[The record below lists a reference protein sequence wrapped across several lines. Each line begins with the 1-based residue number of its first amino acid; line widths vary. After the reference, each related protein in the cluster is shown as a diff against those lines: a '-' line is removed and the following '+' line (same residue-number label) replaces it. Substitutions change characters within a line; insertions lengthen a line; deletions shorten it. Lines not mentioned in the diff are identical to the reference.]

1 MQSSNALPGNARRK
15 AGVVV
20 KEITTSDLTKVLGF
34 NPSAEQ
40 IAAIVSPLEPSMIV
54 AGAGTGKTTVMAGR
68 IAWLIMTQ
76 QVPPDRILGLT
87 FTTKAANELLTRV
100 RSFLPGA
107 LKYLPDESAHSDLGE
122 PVIST
127 YNAFGSRLLK
137 EHALRLGLEPDARVV
152 VDATRY
158 QLAMR
163 VVCQSNY
170 DLGGLGYSPTTAVT
184 EMLKLDEH
192 CSNYLVDPNH
202 IIEKDSQR
210 LISLEGIAKKQELTH
225 DMIKTC
231 LKRISLAKLV
241 LDFRQAK
248 ISNDVIDYADQIRLA
263 AQAAQNSQAMRDILK
278 EQFHAVL
285 LDEYQD
291 TSLSQKVLL
300 QELFGQG
307 HPVMAVGDPCQA
319 IYGWRGAEITNME
332 NFKFDFERQVS
343 GMWEPAQIY
352 KLTANRRS
360 GQNIL
365 TAANSLS
372 NKLREIHPE
381 IVELVPADDAKPV
394 GEIQTALL
402 PTFTD
407 EVEWVAEQISKI
419 KPVKSWNEV
428 AVLLREK
435 KNAQYYVNALEAKG
449 IPVQVVDP
457 GALINLPEVREV
469 VSYLEAIYDPTA
481 NTALARILL
490 SPRWQIGSR
499 DLAILGRH
507 ASELVR
513 VDVTPEMP
521 IDVQLD
527 HIVSA
532 VDKSQRVSLL
542 DALELVSEDETLP
555 YSPEARVRL
564 VELASQLRMLRR
576 FCNES
581 AIDLISRVIRVTG
594 IGIEAMVV
602 NSPEGST
609 HFDRLAALIDLA
621 GNFRNLEGDSSVAA
635 FLEFLRTGQRFN
647 SLVEADVT
655 LSDNAVI
662 VMSIH
667 KSKGLEF
674 PIVVIP
680 DLTVGVFPSTPKDR
694 HWPKNAFRIPPDALG
709 APINPLL
716 PEFPSPTG
724 PRGVDFKA
732 FTSAAGELATIDERR
747 LAYVAVTRAEQK
759 VIASGSW
766 WGPTQ
771 SRLRGPSDFLINLH
785 DGATH
790 PDVWTQT
797 PDADAT
803 NPLLS
808 DVQYLSWPAQIDPAK
823 QSQVQRDAELV
834 RSATI
839 AMHDESGL
847 SSAEKALVESWQ
859 QDIDAL
865 VLQSRQFESS
875 ERLVRLPSSL
885 SASQLIALNTDED
898 TFLKSLVR
906 PMPRKPSSAADRGT
920 TFHSWVETFYGSR
933 TLIDTETL
941 AGAMDDEIYTDE
953 QLQAL
958 KSAFESGPFVNRT
971 PASLELP
978 FALVLGGRTLRGRL
992 DALFTGTLDDPT
1004 AADSWLVVDWKTGKP
1019 GSANDLQLSIYR
1031 QAAAQSLGVNPEQI
1045 QAAFYYV
1052 ADQVVSTPQNLLSL
1066 DELAELIL

>member
-1 MQSSNALPGNARRK
+1 M
-15 AGVVV
+15 

-40 IAAIVSPLEPSMIV
+40 LAAIVSPLEPSMIV

-76 QVPPDRILGLT
+76 QVAPDRILGLT

-100 RSFLPGA
+100 RSFLPAA
-107 LKYLPDESAHSDLGE
+107 LKYLPDESAHTDLGE

-163 VVCQSNY
+163 VVCQSHY

-184 EMLKLDEH
+184 EMLKLDEQ
-192 CSNYLVDPNH
+192 CSNYLVDPNL
-202 IIEKDSQR
+202 IIESDTQR
-210 LISLEGIAKKQELTH
+210 LVGLERVEKKQELTH

-231 LKRISLAKLV
+231 QKRVVLAKLV
-241 LDFRQAK
+241 MDFRQAK
-248 ISNDVIDYADQIRLA
+248 IANDVIDYADQIRLA
-263 AQAAQNSQAMRDILK
+263 AQAAHNSQAMREMLK
-278 EQFHAVL
+278 DQFHVVL

-300 QELFGQG
+300 QQLFGNG

-332 NFKFDFERQVS
+332 NFKSDFPRELAGNWESAQV
-343 GMWEPAQIY
+343 Y

-360 GQNIL
+360 GENIL
-365 TAANSLS
+365 IAANSLS

-381 IVELVPADDAKPV
+381 IVELVPADDAKPA

-407 EVEWVAEQISKI
+407 EIEWVAEQISKI
-419 KPVKSWNEV
+419 KTEKSWNEV

-435 KNAQYYVNALEAKG
+435 KNAQYYVNALEARG

-457 GALINLPEVREV
+457 GALVNLPEVREV

-513 VDVTPEMP
+513 VDVTQEMP

-542 DALELVSEDETLP
+542 DALELVGEHESLP
-555 YSPEARVRL
+555 YSPEARARL
-564 VELASQLRMLRR
+564 VELASQLRMLRK

-581 AIDLISRVIRVTG
+581 AIDLISRIIRVTG

-602 NSPEGST
+602 KSPEGST

-621 GNFRNLEGDSSVAA
+621 GNFRNLEGDSSVGA
-635 FLEFLRTGQRFN
+635 FLEYLRTGQRFN

-674 PIVVIP
+674 PFVVVP

-716 PEFPSPTG
+716 PEFPSPSG

-732 FTSAAGELATIDERR
+732 FTTAAGELATIDERR
-747 LAYVAVTRAEQK
+747 LAYVAITRAKKK

-771 SRLRGPSDFLINLH
+771 SKQRGPSAFLIDLH
-785 DGATH
+785 EGATR
-790 PDVWTQT
+790 PDVWTET
-797 PDADAT
+797 PDPDAT
-803 NPLLS
+803 NPLLA
-808 DVQYLSWPAQIDPAK
+808 DVQYLTWPV
-823 QSQVQRDAELV
+823 QVDSTKRMAIQQEAELV
-834 RSATI
+834 KAAGI
-839 AMHDESGL
+839 KLHDQSGL
-847 SSAEKALVESWQ
+847 SEQEIALVESWQ

-865 VLQSRQFESS
+865 VLQASQYESV
-875 ERLVRLPSSL
+875 ERLVRLPASL
-885 SASQLIALNTDED
+885 SASQLIALNTNEEV
-898 TFLKSLVR
+898 FLKSLVR
-906 PMPRKPSSAADRGT
+906 PMPRQPSSAADRGT
-920 TFHSWVETFYGSR
+920 TFHSWVETFYGRR
-933 TLIDTETL
+933 TLIDAESL
-941 AGAMDDEIYTDE
+941 AGAMDDEIYSDE

-958 KSAFESGPFVNRT
+958 KSAFESGPFVDRT
-971 PASLELP
+971 PVSLEMP
-978 FALVLGGRTLRGRL
+978 FALVLGGRTLRGRM
-992 DALFTGTLDDPT
+992 DALFKGTLDDPN
-1004 AADSWLVVDWKTGKP
+1004 AIDQWLVVDWKTGKS
-1019 GSANDLQLSIYR
+1019 GSANNLQLSVYR
-1031 QAAAQSLGVNPEQI
+1031 QAAALTLGVNPDQI

-1052 ADQVVSTPQNLLSL
+1052 ADQDVRPAENLLSL
-1066 DELAELIL
+1066 DELAELIS

>member
-100 RSFLPGA
+100 RSFLPEA

-184 EMLKLDEH
+184 EMLKLDEQ

-210 LISLEGIAKKQELTH
+210 LISLEGIGKKQELTH

-343 GMWEPAQIY
+343 GKWEPAQVY

-381 IVELVPADDAKPV
+381 IVELVTADDAKPA

-564 VELASQLRMLRR
+564 VELASQLRMLRK

-581 AIDLISRVIRVTG
+581 AIDLISRIIRVTG

-732 FTSAAGELATIDERR
+732 FTSAAGELATTDERR

-797 PDADAT
+797 PNADAT

-808 DVQYLSWPAQIDPAK
+808 EVQYLSWPAQIDTAK

-992 DALFTGTLDDPT
+992 DALFTGTLDDPN

>member
-1 MQSSNALPGNARRK
+1 M
-15 AGVVV
+15 

-40 IAAIVSPLEPSMIV
+40 IAAIVSPMEPSMIV

-87 FTTKAANELLTRV
+87 FTAKAAHELLTRV
-100 RSFLPGA
+100 RSFLPAA
-107 LKYLPDESAHSDLGE
+107 LKYLPDESAHVDLGE

-163 VVCQSNY
+163 VVCESSY

-184 EMLKLDEH
+184 EMLKLDEQ
-192 CSNYLVDPNH
+192 CSNYLVDPNV
-202 IIEKDSQR
+202 IIENDVQR
-210 LISLEGIAKKQELTH
+210 LFGLEKIEKKQELTH
-225 DMIKTC
+225 EMIKTC
-231 LKRISLAKLV
+231 QKRIALARLV
-241 LDFRQAK
+241 IDFRQAK

-278 EQFHAVL
+278 DQFHVVL

-332 NFKFDFERQVS
+332 NFKTDFERNVA
-343 GMWEPAQIY
+343 GAWEPAQIY

-360 GQNIL
+360 GKNIL
-365 TAANSLS
+365 LVANSLS
-372 NKLREIHPE
+372 NKLREIHTE
-381 IVELVPADDAKPV
+381 IVDLVPADDAKPV
-394 GEIQTALL
+394 GEIHTALL
-402 PTFTD
+402 PTFAD
-407 EVEWVAEQISKI
+407 EVEWVADQISKI
-419 KPVKSWNEV
+419 KPIKYWNEV

-435 KNAQYYVNALEAKG
+435 KNAQYYVTALEARG

-481 NTALARILL
+481 NSALARILQ
-490 SPRWQIGSR
+490 SPRWQIGPR
-499 DLAILGRH
+499 DLALLGRH

-513 VDVTPEMP
+513 IDVSPELP

-542 DALELVSEDETLP
+542 DALELVGEDDSLP
-555 YSPEARVRL
+555 YSPEAKARMI
-564 VELASQLRMLRR
+564 ELAGQLRMLRK

-581 AIDLISRVIRVTG
+581 AIDLISRIIRVTG
-594 IGIEAMVV
+594 IGIESMVV

-635 FLEFLRTGQRFN
+635 FLEYLRTGQRFN

-674 PIVVIP
+674 PIVVVP

-694 HWPKNAFRIPPDALG
+694 HWPKNAFRIPPDSLG
-709 APINPLL
+709 TPINPLL
-716 PEFPSPTG
+716 PEFPTSTG

-732 FTSAAGELATIDERR
+732 YTSAAGELATVDERR
-747 LAYVAVTRAEQK
+747 LAYVAITRAEQK

-771 SRLRGPSDFLINLH
+771 SKLRGPSDFLIDLH
-785 DGATH
+785 NGSTN
-790 PDVWTQT
+790 PDTWMLA
-797 PDADAT
+797 PDSDAT

-808 DVQYLSWPAQIDPAK
+808 DIQYLSWPAQMDPGK
-823 QSQVQRDAELV
+823 RQLIQNNAELV
-834 RSATI
+834 KSAAI
-839 AMHDESGL
+839 KLHDESGL
-847 SSAEKALVESWQ
+847 TNEETALVESWQ

-865 VLQSRQFESS
+865 VLQASQYDSQ
-875 ERLVRLPSSL
+875 ERIVRLPTSL
-885 SASQLIALNTDED
+885 SASQLIALNTDEEN
-898 TFLKSLVR
+898 FLKSLVR

-920 TFHSWVETFYGSR
+920 TFHSWVETFYGRR
-933 TLIDTETL
+933 TLIDAETL
-941 AGAMDDEIYTDE
+941 PGAMDDEIYTDE
-953 QLQAL
+953 QLSAL
-958 KSAFESGPFVNRT
+958 KSAFESGPFVART

-1004 AADSWLVVDWKTGKP
+1004 ASDSWLVVDWKTGKP

-1031 QAAAQSLGVNPEQI
+1031 QAAALTLGVNPDQI
-1045 QAAFYYV
+1045 QAVFYYV
-1052 ADQVVSTPQNLLSL
+1052 ADQVVSAPTNLLSL
-1066 DELAELIL
+1066 DELADLIS

>member
-1 MQSSNALPGNARRK
+1 M
-15 AGVVV
+15 
-20 KEITTSDLTKVLGF
+20 KEIKTSDLTKVLGF

-40 IAAIVSPLEPSMIV
+40 LAAIISPLEPSMIV

-76 QVPPDRILGLT
+76 QVAPDRILGLT

-100 RSFLPGA
+100 RSFLKAA
-107 LKYLPDESAHSDLGE
+107 LSYLPDDSGHADLGE
-122 PVIST
+122 PIIST

-163 VVCQSNY
+163 VVCQSSH
-170 DLGGLGYSPTTAVT
+170 DLGGLGFSPTTAVT
-184 EMLKLDEH
+184 EMLKLDEQ
-192 CSNYLVDPNH
+192 CSNYLVDPNL
-202 IIEKDSQR
+202 IVENDTQR
-210 LISLEGIAKKQELTH
+210 LLGLEQIEKKQELTH

-231 LKRISLAKLV
+231 KKRIALAKLV

-278 EQFHAVL
+278 EQFQVVL

-307 HPVMAVGDPCQA
+307 HSVMAVGDPCQA

-332 NFKFDFERQVS
+332 NFKFDFKRQVA
-343 GMWEPAQIY
+343 GAFEPAQIY

-360 GQNIL
+360 GKNIL

-381 IVELVPADDAKPV
+381 IVELVPADDAKPA
-394 GEIQTALL
+394 GEIHTALL
-402 PTFTD
+402 PTFAD
-407 EVEWVAEQISKI
+407 EVEWVSEQISKL
-419 KPVKSWNEV
+419 KPIKSWNEV
-428 AVLLREK
+428 AILLREK
-435 KNAQYYVNALEAKG
+435 KNVQYYVTALEARG
-449 IPVQVVDP
+449 IPVQVIDP
-457 GALINLPEVREV
+457 GALVNLPEVREV

-481 NTALARILL
+481 NPALARILL

-513 VDVTPEMP
+513 VEVTPEMP
-521 IDVQLD
+521 IEVQLD

-542 DALELVSEDETLP
+542 DALELVGEDDSLP
-555 YSPEARVRL
+555 YSPEAKVRMI
-564 VELASQLRMLRR
+564 ELAGQLRMLRK

-581 AIDLISRVIRVTG
+581 AIDLISRIIRVTG
-594 IGIEAMVV
+594 IGIESMVLA
-602 NSPEGST
+602 SPEGST
-609 HFDRLAALIDLA
+609 HFDRLAALLDLA

-635 FLEFLRTGQRFN
+635 FLEYLRTGQRFN

-655 LSDNAVI
+655 LSENAVI

-680 DLTVGVFPSTPKDR
+680 DLTVGVFPSAPKDR
-694 HWPKNAFRIPPDALG
+694 HWPKNAFRIPTDSLG

-716 PEFPSPTG
+716 PDFPSPSG

-732 FTSAAGELATIDERR
+732 FATAAGELAIIDERR
-747 LAYVAVTRAEQK
+747 LAYVAITRAERM

-771 SRLRGPSDFLINLH
+771 SRLRGPSDFLIDLH
-785 DGATH
+785 DSAADPDIWTPA
-790 PDVWTQT
+790 PDV
-797 PDADAT
+797 DAT

-808 DVQYLSWPAQIDPAK
+808 DVQYLTWPAQIDPEK
-823 QSQVQRDAELV
+823 QSQIKIAADLV
-834 RSATI
+834 NAAVTKL
-839 AMHDESGL
+839 HDESGL
-847 SSAEKALVESWQ
+847 TTEEINLVASWQ

-865 VLQSRQFESS
+865 VLQSSQNEGS
-875 ERLVRLPSSL
+875 ERLVRLPNSL
-885 SASQLIALNTDED
+885 SASQLISLTTDEEV
-898 TFLKSLVR
+898 FLKSLVR

-920 TFHSWVETFYGSR
+920 NFHSWVETFYGSR

-941 AGAMDDEIYTDE
+941 SGAMDDEIYTDE
-953 QLQAL
+953 QMQAL
-958 KSAFESGPFVNRT
+958 KSAFACGPFVDRT

-992 DALFTGTLDDPT
+992 DALFTGTLEDPT
-1004 AADSWLVVDWKTGKP
+1004 ASDSWLVVDWKTGKP

-1031 QAAAQSLGVNPEQI
+1031 QAAAQTLGVNPEQI

-1052 ADQVVSTPQNLLSL
+1052 ADQVVVAPPNLLSL
-1066 DELAELIL
+1066 AELGELI

>member
-1 MQSSNALPGNARRK
+1 VRE
-15 AGVVV
+15 V
-20 KEITTSDLTKVLGF
+20 TTKDLTKVLGF

-40 IAAIVSPLEPSMIV
+40 MAAIVSPLEPSMIV

-76 QVPPDRILGLT
+76 QVAPDRILGLT

-100 RSFLPGA
+100 RKFLKTA
-107 LKYLPDESAHSDLGE
+107 LTYLPEDSAYLDLGE

-163 VVCQSNY
+163 VVCESNY
-170 DLGGLGYSPTTAVT
+170 DLGGLAYSPTTAVS
-184 EMLKLDEH
+184 EMLKLDEQ
-192 CSNYLVDPNH
+192 CSNYLVNPDL

-210 LISLEGIAKKQELTH
+210 LVDLESIEKKQELTRE
-225 DMIKTC
+225 MIKTC
-231 LKRISLAKLV
+231 QKRIALAKLV
-241 LDFRQAK
+241 MDFRKAK
-248 ISNDVIDYADQIRLA
+248 LANDVIDYSDQIRLA
-263 AQAAQNSQAMRDILK
+263 AQAAQNSEAMRNILK
-278 EQFHAVL
+278 EQFHVVL

-300 QELFGQG
+300 QELFGNG

-332 NFKFDFERQVS
+332 NFKIDFERKVVD
-343 GMWEPAQIY
+343 GFAPAEVY

-360 GQNIL
+360 GKNIL

-372 NKLREIHPE
+372 DKLREIHPE
-381 IVELVPADDAKPV
+381 IVELVAADDAKPP

-402 PTFTD
+402 PTFMD
-407 EVEWVAEQISKI
+407 EVEWICDQIAKV

-435 KNAQYYVNALEAKG
+435 KNAQHYVEGLEARG

-469 VSYLEAIYDPTA
+469 VSYLEAIHDPTA
-481 NTALARILL
+481 NSALARILL
-490 SPRWQIGSR
+490 SPRWQIGPR

-542 DALELVSEDETLP
+542 DALELVGEAESLP
-555 YSPEARVRL
+555 YSPEAKSRL
-564 VELASQLRMLRR
+564 VELAAQLRMLRK
-576 FCNES
+576 FSNES
-581 AIDLISRVIRVTG
+581 AIDLIARIIRVTG

-602 NSPEGST
+602 KSPEGST

-621 GNFRNLEGDSSVAA
+621 GNFRNLEGDASVSA
-635 FLEFLRTGQRFN
+635 FLEYLRTGQRFN
-647 SLVEADVT
+647 TLVEADVT

-674 PIVVIP
+674 PIVVVP
-680 DLTVGVFPSTPKDR
+680 DLTSGVFPSSPKDR
-694 HWPKNAFRIPPDALG
+694 HWPKNAFRIPSDSLG
-709 APINPLL
+709 APINPQL
-716 PEFPSPTG
+716 PDFPSAEG

-732 FTSAAGELATIDERR
+732 YASAAGALATIDERR
-747 LAYVAVTRAEQK
+747 LAYVAITRAEQK

-771 SRLRGPSDFLINLH
+771 SRVRGPSQFLTELH
-785 DGATH
+785 SRATDQGPWQDA
-790 PDVWTQT
+790 PDS
-797 PDADAT
+797 DAT
-803 NPLLS
+803 NPLLAEI
-808 DVQYLSWPAQIDPAK
+808 QYMSWPPKIEADKRSQIQ
-823 QSQVQRDAELV
+823 QSAELV
-834 RSATI
+834 RLALVDP
-839 AMHDESGL
+839 HDESGL
-847 SSAEKALVESWQ
+847 SAEESALVDSWK

-865 VLQSRQFESS
+865 VLQANQNESQ
-875 ERLVRLPSSL
+875 ERIVRLPVSL
-885 SASQLIALNTDED
+885 SASQLIALSSDEE

-920 TFHSWVETFYGSR
+920 TFHSWVEIFYGRR
-933 TLIDTETL
+933 TLIDTEAL
-941 AGAMDDEIYTDE
+941 AGAMDDEIYSDIE
-953 QLQAL
+953 LQNL
-958 KSAFESGPFVNRT
+958 KSAFEVGPFVDRN
-971 PASLELP
+971 PVSLELP
-978 FALVLGGRTLRGRL
+978 FALVLGGRTLRGRM
-992 DALFTGTLDDPT
+992 DALFAGTLDDPT
-1004 AADSWLVVDWKTGKP
+1004 ASDRWLVVDWKTGKP

-1031 QAAAQSLGVNPEQI
+1031 QAAALTLGVNPDQV
-1045 QAAFYYV
+1045 QAVFYYV
-1052 ADQVVSTPQNLLSL
+1052 ADQVVSTPETLLSL
-1066 DELAELIL
+1066 EELEELIS

>member
-1 MQSSNALPGNARRK
+1 MN
-15 AGVVV
+15 
-20 KEITTSDLTKVLGF
+20 EITKSDLAKVLGF

-40 IAAIVSPLEPSMIV
+40 LAAIISPLEPSMIV

-100 RSFLPGA
+100 RSFLPAA
-107 LKYLPDESAHSDLGE
+107 LRYLPDESAHTDLGE
-122 PVIST
+122 PIIST

-170 DLGGLGYSPTTAVT
+170 DLGGLGYSPTNAVT
-184 EMLKLDEH
+184 EMLKLDEQ
-192 CSNYLVDPNH
+192 CSNYLVDPNF
-202 IIEKDSQR
+202 IIENDSKR
-210 LISLEGIAKKQELTH
+210 VIVLELIEKKQELTH

-231 LKRISLAKLV
+231 NKRIALAKLV
-241 LDFRQAK
+241 IDFRQAK
-248 ISNDVIDYADQIRLA
+248 IANDVIDYADQIRLA
-263 AQAAQNSQAMRDILK
+263 AQAAQTSQAMRDILK
-278 EQFHAVL
+278 DQFHVVL

-332 NFKFDFERQVS
+332 NFKTDFARQVA
-343 GMWEPAQIY
+343 GAWQPAQIY

-360 GQNIL
+360 GKNIL

-372 NKLREIHPE
+372 DKLREIHPE
-381 IVELVPADDAKPV
+381 IVELVPADDAKPL
-394 GEIQTALL
+394 GEIHTALL
-402 PTFTD
+402 PTFAD
-407 EVEWVAEQISKI
+407 EVEWVADQIARI
-419 KPVKSWNEV
+419 KPAKSWNEV

-435 KNAQYYVNALEAKG
+435 KNAQYYVNALEARG

-457 GALINLPEVREV
+457 GALVNLPEVREV
-469 VSYLEAIYDPTA
+469 ISYLEAIHDPTA
-481 NTALARILL
+481 NSALARIML
-490 SPRWQIGSR
+490 SPRWQIGPR
-499 DLAILGRH
+499 DLAVLGKH
-507 ASELVR
+507 ASDLVR
-513 VDVTPEMP
+513 IDVTPEMP

-542 DALELVSEDETLP
+542 DALELVGENESLP
-555 YSPEARVRL
+555 YSPEARIRL
-564 VELASQLRMLRR
+564 VELASQLRTLRR

-581 AIDLISRVIRVTG
+581 AIDLISRIIRVTG
-594 IGIEAMVV
+594 IGIEAMVL

-635 FLEFLRTGQRFN
+635 FLEYLRTGQRFN

-674 PIVVIP
+674 PTVVVP

-694 HWPKNAFRIPPDALG
+694 HWPKNAFRIPTDSLG

-716 PEFPSPTG
+716 PDFPGPTG

-747 LAYVAVTRAEQK
+747 LAYVAITRAEQK

-785 DGATH
+785 DDATN
-790 PDVWTQT
+790 PDVWTPA
-797 PDADAT
+797 PDDDAT

-808 DVQYLSWPAQIDPAK
+808 DVQYLSWPEQVNPAK
-823 QSQVQRDAELV
+823 QLQIQRDANLV
-834 RSATI
+834 KSA
-839 AMHDESGL
+839 AVKLHDESGL
-847 SSAEKALVESWQ
+847 SDEEISLVRSWQ

-865 VLQSRQFESS
+865 VLQSRRFEST

-885 SASQLIALNTDED
+885 SASQLITLNTDEEV
-898 TFLKSLVR
+898 FLKSLVR
-906 PMPRKPSSAADRGT
+906 PMPRQPSSSADRGT
-920 TFHSWVETFYGSR
+920 NFHSWVETFYGSR

-941 AGAMDDEIYTDE
+941 VGAMDDEIYSDQ

-958 KSAFESGPFVNRT
+958 KSAFESGPFANRT

-992 DALFTGTLDDPT
+992 DALFAGTLEDPE
-1004 AADSWLVVDWKTGKP
+1004 ASDRWLVVDWKTGKP

-1031 QAAAQSLGVNPEQI
+1031 QAAAATLGVDPEQI

-1052 ADQVVSTPQNLLSL
+1052 SDQVVTMPPSLLSR

>member
-1 MQSSNALPGNARRK
+1 M
-15 AGVVV
+15 

-34 NPSAEQ
+34 NPSSEQ
-40 IAAIVSPLEPSMIV
+40 LAAIVSPLEPSMIV

-76 QVPPDRILGLT
+76 QVAPDRILGLT

-100 RSFLPGA
+100 RSFLPAA
-107 LKYLPDESAHSDLGE
+107 LKYLPDESAHTDLGE

-163 VVCQSNY
+163 VVCQSHY

-184 EMLKLDEH
+184 EMLKLDEQ
-192 CSNYLVDPNH
+192 CSNYLVDPNL
-202 IIEKDSQR
+202 IIENDTQR
-210 LISLEGIAKKQELTH
+210 LVGLEKIDKKQELTF

-231 LKRISLAKLV
+231 QKRIALAKLV
-241 LDFRQAK
+241 MDFRQAK

-263 AQAAQNSQAMRDILK
+263 AQAAQNSRAMRDILK
-278 EQFHAVL
+278 DQFHVVL

-332 NFKFDFERQVS
+332 NFKDDFPRELT
-343 GMWEPAQIY
+343 GTWEPAQIY

-360 GQNIL
+360 GENIL

-381 IVELVPADDAKPV
+381 IVELVPADDAKPA

-402 PTFTD
+402 PTFSD
-407 EVEWVAEQISKI
+407 EVEWVADQVSKI

-435 KNAQYYVNALEAKG
+435 KNAQYYVNALEARG

-457 GALINLPEVREV
+457 GALVNLPEVREV

-513 VDVTPEMP
+513 IDVTQEMP

-564 VELASQLRMLRR
+564 VELAAQLRMLRK

-581 AIDLISRVIRVTG
+581 AIDLISRIIRVTG

-621 GNFRNLEGDSSVAA
+621 GNFRNLEGDSSVGA
-635 FLEFLRTGQRFN
+635 FLEYLRTGQRFN

-674 PIVVIP
+674 PIVVVP

-694 HWPKNAFRIPPDALG
+694 HWPKNAFRIPPDSLG

-716 PEFPSPTG
+716 PEFPSPSG

-732 FTSAAGELATIDERR
+732 FSSAAGELATIDERR
-747 LAYVAVTRAEQK
+747 LAYVAITRAEQK

-771 SRLRGPSDFLINLH
+771 SKLRGPSQFLIDLH
-785 DGATH
+785 EGATT
-790 PDVWTQT
+790 PDIWTQT
-797 PDADAT
+797 PDPDAT
-803 NPLLS
+803 NPLLA
-808 DVQYLSWPAQIDPAK
+808 DVQYLTWPVQIEPAK
-823 QSQVQRDAELV
+823 RVAIQEEADLV
-834 RSATI
+834 KSAAI
-839 AMHDESGL
+839 KLHDQSGL
-847 SSAEKALVESWQ
+847 NVEELALVESWQ

-865 VLQSRQFESS
+865 VLQASQNESA
-875 ERLVRLPSSL
+875 ERLVRLPASL
-885 SASQLIALNTDED
+885 SASQLIALNVDEE

-920 TFHSWVETFYGSR
+920 TFHSWVETFYGRR
-933 TLIDTETL
+933 TLIDTEML
-941 AGAMDDEIYTDE
+941 VGAMDDEIYSDE

-958 KSAFESGPFVNRT
+958 KSAFESGPFVDRT
-971 PASLELP
+971 PASLEMP
-978 FALVLGGRTLRGRL
+978 FALVLGGRTLRGRM

-1004 AADSWLVVDWKTGKP
+1004 ASDRWLVVDWKTGKP

-1031 QAAAQSLGVNPEQI
+1031 QAAALTLGVNPDQI
-1045 QAAFYYV
+1045 QAVFYYV
-1052 ADQVVSTPQNLLSL
+1052 ADQEITPAKNLLSL
-1066 DELAELIL
+1066 EELAELIS

>member
-1 MQSSNALPGNARRK
+1 
-15 AGVVV
+15 
-20 KEITTSDLTKVLGF
+20 
-34 NPSAEQ
+34 
-40 IAAIVSPLEPSMIV
+40 
-54 AGAGTGKTTVMAGR
+54 
-68 IAWLIMTQ
+68 
-76 QVPPDRILGLT
+76 
-87 FTTKAANELLTRV
+87 
-100 RSFLPGA
+100 
-107 LKYLPDESAHSDLGE
+107 
-122 PVIST
+122 
-127 YNAFGSRLLK
+127 
-137 EHALRLGLEPDARVV
+137 
-152 VDATRY
+152 
-158 QLAMR
+158 
-163 VVCQSNY
+163 
-170 DLGGLGYSPTTAVT
+170 
-184 EMLKLDEH
+184 MLKLDEQ
-192 CSNYLVDPNH
+192 CSNYLVDPNL
-202 IIEKDSQR
+202 IVENDNQR
-210 LISLEGIAKKQELTH
+210 LVGLEQIEKKQELTH

-231 LKRISLAKLV
+231 KKRIAIAKLV

-278 EQFHAVL
+278 EQFQVVL

-307 HPVMAVGDPCQA
+307 HSVMAVGDPCQA

-332 NFKFDFERQVS
+332 NFKFDFKRQVVGS
-343 GMWEPAQIY
+343 FEPAQIY

-360 GQNIL
+360 GKNIL

-381 IVELVPADDAKPV
+381 IVELVPADDAKPA
-394 GEIQTALL
+394 GEIHTALL
-402 PTFTD
+402 PTFAD
-407 EVEWVAEQISKI
+407 EVEWVSEQISKI
-419 KPVKSWNEV
+419 KPIKSWNEV
-428 AVLLREK
+428 AILLREK
-435 KNAQYYVNALEAKG
+435 KNVQHYVTALEARG
-449 IPVQVVDP
+449 IPVQVIDP
-457 GALINLPEVREV
+457 GALVNLPEVREV

-481 NTALARILL
+481 NSALARILL

-513 VDVTPEMP
+513 VEVTPEMP

-532 VDKSQRVSLL
+532 VDESQRVSLL
-542 DALELVSEDETLP
+542 DALELVGEDDSLP
-555 YSPEARVRL
+555 YSPEAKVRMI
-564 VELASQLRMLRR
+564 ELAGQLRMLRK

-581 AIDLISRVIRVTG
+581 AIDLISRIIRVTG
-594 IGIEAMVV
+594 IGIESMVLT
-602 NSPEGST
+602 SPEGST
-609 HFDRLAALIDLA
+609 HFDRLAALLDLA

-635 FLEFLRTGQRFN
+635 FLEYLRTGQRFN

-674 PIVVIP
+674 PIVVVP

-694 HWPKNAFRIPPDALG
+694 HWPKNAFRIPTDSLG

-716 PEFPSPTG
+716 PDFPSPSG

-732 FTSAAGELATIDERR
+732 FATAAGELATIDERR
-747 LAYVAVTRAEQK
+747 LAYVAITRAERM

-771 SRLRGPSDFLINLH
+771 SRLRGPSDFLIDLH
-785 DGATH
+785 DSATDPNVWTPA
-790 PDVWTQT
+790 PDV
-797 PDADAT
+797 DAT

-808 DVQYLSWPAQIDPAK
+808 NIQYLTWPAQIDPEK
-823 QSQVQRDAELV
+823 QSQIKIAADLV
-834 RSATI
+834 NTAATKL
-839 AMHDESGL
+839 HDESGL
-847 SSAEKALVESWQ
+847 TTEEINLVASWQ

-865 VLQSRQFESS
+865 VLQSSQNDAS
-875 ERLVRLPSSL
+875 ERLVRLPNSL
-885 SASQLIALNTDED
+885 SASQLISLTIDEEV
-898 TFLKSLVR
+898 FLKSLVR

-920 TFHSWVETFYGSR
+920 NFHSWVETFYGSR

-941 AGAMDDEIYTDE
+941 SGAMDGEIYTDE
-953 QLQAL
+953 QMQAL
-958 KSAFESGPFVNRT
+958 KSAFASGPFVDRT

-992 DALFTGTLDDPT
+992 DALFTGTLEDPT
-1004 AADSWLVVDWKTGKP
+1004 ATDCWLVVDWKTGKP

-1031 QAAAQSLGVNPEQI
+1031 QAAAQTLGVNPEQI

-1052 ADQVVSTPQNLLSL
+1052 ADEVVVAPPNLLSL
-1066 DELAELIL
+1066 AELAELI

>member
-1 MQSSNALPGNARRK
+1 
-15 AGVVV
+15 V
-20 KEITTSDLTKVLGF
+20 KEIKTSDLTKVLGF

-40 IAAIVSPLEPSMIV
+40 LAAIISPLEPSMIV

-76 QVPPDRILGLT
+76 QVAPDRILGLT

-100 RSFLPGA
+100 RSFLKAA
-107 LKYLPDESAHSDLGE
+107 LSYLPDDSGHADLGE
-122 PVIST
+122 PIIST

-163 VVCQSNY
+163 VVCQSSH
-170 DLGGLGYSPTTAVT
+170 DLGGLGYSPTAAVT
-184 EMLKLDEH
+184 EMLKLDEQ
-192 CSNYLVDPNH
+192 CSNYLVDPNL
-202 IIEKDSQR
+202 IVENDTQR
-210 LISLEGIAKKQELTH
+210 LLGLEQIEKKQELTH

-231 LKRISLAKLV
+231 KKRIALAKLV

-263 AQAAQNSQAMRDILK
+263 AQASQNSQAMRDILK
-278 EQFHAVL
+278 EQFQVVL

-307 HPVMAVGDPCQA
+307 HSVMAVGDPCQA

-332 NFKFDFERQVS
+332 NFKFDFKRQVA
-343 GMWEPAQIY
+343 GAFEPAQIY

-360 GQNIL
+360 GKNIL

-381 IVELVPADDAKPV
+381 IVELVPADDAKPA
-394 GEIQTALL
+394 GEIHTALL
-402 PTFTD
+402 PTFAD
-407 EVEWVAEQISKI
+407 EVEWVSEQISKL

-428 AVLLREK
+428 AILLREK
-435 KNAQYYVNALEAKG
+435 KNVQYYVTALEARG
-449 IPVQVVDP
+449 IPVQVIDP
-457 GALINLPEVREV
+457 GALVNLPEVREV

-481 NTALARILL
+481 NSALARILL

-513 VDVTPEMP
+513 VEVTPEMP
-521 IDVQLD
+521 IEVQLD

-542 DALELVSEDETLP
+542 DALELVGEDDSLP
-555 YSPEARVRL
+555 YSPEAKVRMI
-564 VELASQLRMLRR
+564 ELAGQLRMLRK

-581 AIDLISRVIRVTG
+581 AIDLISRIIRVTG
-594 IGIEAMVV
+594 IGIESMVLA
-602 NSPEGST
+602 SPEGST
-609 HFDRLAALIDLA
+609 HFDRLAALLDLA

-635 FLEFLRTGQRFN
+635 FLEYLRTGQRFN

-674 PIVVIP
+674 PIVVVP
-680 DLTVGVFPSTPKDR
+680 DLTVGVFPSAPKDR
-694 HWPKNAFRIPPDALG
+694 HWPKNAFRIPTDSLG

-716 PEFPSPTG
+716 PDFPSPSG

-732 FTSAAGELATIDERR
+732 FATAAGELATIDERR
-747 LAYVAVTRAEQK
+747 LAYVAITRAERM

-771 SRLRGPSDFLINLH
+771 SRLRGPSDFLIDLH
-785 DGATH
+785 DSATDPDIWTPA
-790 PDVWTQT
+790 PDV
-797 PDADAT
+797 DAT
-803 NPLLS
+803 NPLMS
-808 DVQYLSWPAQIDPAK
+808 DVQYLTWPAQIDPEK
-823 QSQVQRDAELV
+823 RSQIKIAADLV
-834 RSATI
+834 NAAATKL
-839 AMHDESGL
+839 HDESGL
-847 SSAEKALVESWQ
+847 TVEEINLVASWQ

-865 VLQSRQFESS
+865 VLQSSQNEAS
-875 ERLVRLPSSL
+875 ERLVRLPNSL
-885 SASQLIALNTDED
+885 SASQLISLTTDEEV
-898 TFLKSLVR
+898 FLKSLVR

-920 TFHSWVETFYGSR
+920 NFHSWVETFYGSR

-941 AGAMDDEIYTDE
+941 SGAMDDEIYTDE
-953 QLQAL
+953 QMQAL
-958 KSAFESGPFVNRT
+958 KSAFACGPFVDRT

-992 DALFTGTLDDPT
+992 DALFTGTLEDPT
-1004 AADSWLVVDWKTGKP
+1004 ASDSWLVVDWKTGKP

-1031 QAAAQSLGVNPEQI
+1031 QAAAQTLGVNPEQI
-1045 QAAFYYV
+1045 QAAFFYV
-1052 ADQVVSTPQNLLSL
+1052 ADQVVVAPPKLLSL
-1066 DELAELIL
+1066 AELAELI

>member
-1 MQSSNALPGNARRK
+1 
-15 AGVVV
+15 
-20 KEITTSDLTKVLGF
+20 
-34 NPSAEQ
+34 
-40 IAAIVSPLEPSMIV
+40 
-54 AGAGTGKTTVMAGR
+54 
-68 IAWLIMTQ
+68 
-76 QVPPDRILGLT
+76 
-87 FTTKAANELLTRV
+87 
-100 RSFLPGA
+100 
-107 LKYLPDESAHSDLGE
+107 
-122 PVIST
+122 
-127 YNAFGSRLLK
+127 
-137 EHALRLGLEPDARVV
+137 
-152 VDATRY
+152 
-158 QLAMR
+158 
-163 VVCQSNY
+163 
-170 DLGGLGYSPTTAVT
+170 
-184 EMLKLDEH
+184 MLKLDEQ
-192 CSNYLVDPNH
+192 CSNYLVDPNL
-202 IIEKDSQR
+202 IVENDTQR
-210 LISLEGIAKKQELTH
+210 LLGLEQIEKKQELTH

-231 LKRISLAKLV
+231 KKRIALAKLV

-263 AQAAQNSQAMRDILK
+263 AQASQNSQAMRDILK
-278 EQFHAVL
+278 EQFQVVL

-307 HPVMAVGDPCQA
+307 HSVMAVGDPCQA

-332 NFKFDFERQVS
+332 NFKFDFKRQVA
-343 GMWEPAQIY
+343 GAFEPAQIY

-360 GQNIL
+360 GKNIL

-381 IVELVPADDAKPV
+381 IVELVPADDAKPA
-394 GEIQTALL
+394 GEIHTALL
-402 PTFTD
+402 PTFAD
-407 EVEWVAEQISKI
+407 EVEWVSEQISKL

-428 AVLLREK
+428 AILLREK
-435 KNAQYYVNALEAKG
+435 KNVQYYVTALEARG
-449 IPVQVVDP
+449 IPVQVIDP
-457 GALINLPEVREV
+457 GALVNLPEVREV

-481 NTALARILL
+481 NSALARILL

-513 VDVTPEMP
+513 VEVTPEMP
-521 IDVQLD
+521 IEVQLD

-542 DALELVSEDETLP
+542 DALELVGEDDSLP
-555 YSPEARVRL
+555 YSPEAKVRMI
-564 VELASQLRMLRR
+564 ELAGQLRMLRK

-581 AIDLISRVIRVTG
+581 AIDLISRIIRVTG
-594 IGIEAMVV
+594 IGIESMVLA
-602 NSPEGST
+602 SPEGST
-609 HFDRLAALIDLA
+609 HFDRLAALLDLA

-635 FLEFLRTGQRFN
+635 FLEYLRTGQRFN

-674 PIVVIP
+674 PIVVVP
-680 DLTVGVFPSTPKDR
+680 DLTVGVFPSAPKDR
-694 HWPKNAFRIPPDALG
+694 HWPKNAFRIPTDSLG

-716 PEFPSPTG
+716 PDFPSPSG

-732 FTSAAGELATIDERR
+732 FATAAGELATIDERR
-747 LAYVAVTRAEQK
+747 LAYVAITRAERM

-771 SRLRGPSDFLINLH
+771 SRLRGPSDFLIDLH
-785 DGATH
+785 DSATDPDIWTPA
-790 PDVWTQT
+790 PDV
-797 PDADAT
+797 DAT
-803 NPLLS
+803 NPLMS
-808 DVQYLSWPAQIDPAK
+808 DVQYLTWPAQIDPEK
-823 QSQVQRDAELV
+823 RSQIKIAADLV
-834 RSATI
+834 NAAATKL
-839 AMHDESGL
+839 HDESGL
-847 SSAEKALVESWQ
+847 TVEEINLVASWQ

-865 VLQSRQFESS
+865 VLQSSQNEAS
-875 ERLVRLPSSL
+875 ERLVRLPNSL
-885 SASQLIALNTDED
+885 SASQLISLTTDEEV
-898 TFLKSLVR
+898 FLKSLVR

-920 TFHSWVETFYGSR
+920 NFHSWVETFYGSR

-941 AGAMDDEIYTDE
+941 SGAMDDEIYTDE
-953 QLQAL
+953 QMQTL
-958 KSAFESGPFVNRT
+958 KSAFACGPFVDRT

-992 DALFTGTLDDPT
+992 DALFTGTLEDPT
-1004 AADSWLVVDWKTGKP
+1004 ASDSWLVVDWKTGKP

-1031 QAAAQSLGVNPEQI
+1031 QAAAQTLGVNPEQI

-1052 ADQVVSTPQNLLSL
+1052 ADQVVVAPPKLLSL
-1066 DELAELIL
+1066 AELAELI

>member
-1 MQSSNALPGNARRK
+1 
-15 AGVVV
+15 V
-20 KEITTSDLTKVLGF
+20 KEIKTSDLTKVLGF

-40 IAAIVSPLEPSMIV
+40 LAAIISPLEPSMIV

-76 QVPPDRILGLT
+76 QVAPDRILGLT

-100 RSFLPGA
+100 RSFLKAA
-107 LKYLPDESAHSDLGE
+107 LSYLPDDSGHADLGE
-122 PVIST
+122 PIIST

-163 VVCQSNY
+163 VVCQSSH

-184 EMLKLDEH
+184 EMLKLDEQ
-192 CSNYLVDPNH
+192 CSNYLVDPNL
-202 IIEKDSQR
+202 IAENDTQR
-210 LISLEGIAKKQELTH
+210 LLGLEQIEKKQELTH

-231 LKRISLAKLV
+231 KKRIALAKLV

-278 EQFHAVL
+278 EQFQVVL

-307 HPVMAVGDPCQA
+307 HSVMAVGDPCQA

-332 NFKFDFERQVS
+332 NFKFDFKRQVA
-343 GMWEPAQIY
+343 GAFEPAQIY

-360 GQNIL
+360 GKNIL

-381 IVELVPADDAKPV
+381 IVELVPADDAKPA
-394 GEIQTALL
+394 GEIHTALL
-402 PTFTD
+402 PTFAD
-407 EVEWVAEQISKI
+407 EVEWVSEQISKL
-419 KPVKSWNEV
+419 KPIKSWNEV
-428 AVLLREK
+428 AILLREK
-435 KNAQYYVNALEAKG
+435 KNVQYYVTALEARG
-449 IPVQVVDP
+449 IPVQVIDP
-457 GALINLPEVREV
+457 GALVNLPEVREV

-481 NTALARILL
+481 NSALARILL

-513 VDVTPEMP
+513 VEVTPEMP
-521 IDVQLD
+521 IEVQLD

-542 DALELVSEDETLP
+542 DALELVGEDDSLP
-555 YSPEARVRL
+555 YSPEAKVRMI
-564 VELASQLRMLRR
+564 ELAGQLRMLRK

-581 AIDLISRVIRVTG
+581 AIDLISRIIRVTG
-594 IGIEAMVV
+594 IGIESMVLA
-602 NSPEGST
+602 SPEGST
-609 HFDRLAALIDLA
+609 HFDRLAALLDLA

-635 FLEFLRTGQRFN
+635 FLEYLRTGQRFN

-680 DLTVGVFPSTPKDR
+680 DLTVGVFPSAPKDR
-694 HWPKNAFRIPPDALG
+694 HWPKNAFRIPTDSLG

-716 PEFPSPTG
+716 PDFPSPSG

-732 FTSAAGELATIDERR
+732 FATAAGELATIDERR
-747 LAYVAVTRAEQK
+747 LAYVAITRAERM

-771 SRLRGPSDFLINLH
+771 SRLRGPSDFLIDLH
-785 DGATH
+785 DSATDPDIWTPA
-790 PDVWTQT
+790 PDV
-797 PDADAT
+797 DAT

-808 DVQYLSWPAQIDPAK
+808 DVQYLTWPAQIDPEK
-823 QSQVQRDAELV
+823 QSQIKIAADLV
-834 RSATI
+834 NAAATKL
-839 AMHDESGL
+839 HDESGL
-847 SSAEKALVESWQ
+847 TTEEINLVASWQ
-859 QDIDAL
+859 QDTDAL
-865 VLQSRQFESS
+865 VLQSSQNEAS
-875 ERLVRLPSSL
+875 ERLVRLPNSL
-885 SASQLIALNTDED
+885 SASQLISLTTDEEV
-898 TFLKSLVR
+898 FLKSLVR

-920 TFHSWVETFYGSR
+920 NFHSWVETFYGSR

-941 AGAMDDEIYTDE
+941 SGAMDDEIYTDE
-953 QLQAL
+953 QMQAL
-958 KSAFESGPFVNRT
+958 KSAFACGPFVDRT

-992 DALFTGTLDDPT
+992 DALFTGTLEDPT
-1004 AADSWLVVDWKTGKP
+1004 ASDSWLVVDWKTGKP

-1031 QAAAQSLGVNPEQI
+1031 QAAAQTLGVNPEQI

-1052 ADQVVSTPQNLLSL
+1052 ADQVVVAPPNLLSL
-1066 DELAELIL
+1066 AELAELI

>member
-1 MQSSNALPGNARRK
+1 
-15 AGVVV
+15 
-20 KEITTSDLTKVLGF
+20 
-34 NPSAEQ
+34 
-40 IAAIVSPLEPSMIV
+40 
-54 AGAGTGKTTVMAGR
+54 
-68 IAWLIMTQ
+68 
-76 QVPPDRILGLT
+76 
-87 FTTKAANELLTRV
+87 
-100 RSFLPGA
+100 
-107 LKYLPDESAHSDLGE
+107 
-122 PVIST
+122 
-127 YNAFGSRLLK
+127 
-137 EHALRLGLEPDARVV
+137 
-152 VDATRY
+152 
-158 QLAMR
+158 MR
-163 VVCQSNY
+163 VVCQSHY
-170 DLGGLGYSPTTAVT
+170 DLGGLGYSPTAAVT
-184 EMLKLDEH
+184 EMLKLDEQ
-192 CSNYLVDPNH
+192 CSNYLVDPNL
-202 IIEKDSQR
+202 IIESDTQR
-210 LISLEGIAKKQELTH
+210 LAGLERVEKKQELTH

-231 LKRISLAKLV
+231 QKRIALAKLV
-241 LDFRQAK
+241 MDFRQAK
-248 ISNDVIDYADQIRLA
+248 IANDVIDYADQIRLA
-263 AQAAQNSQAMRDILK
+263 AQAAQNSQAMRVILK
-278 EQFHAVL
+278 DQFHVVL

-300 QELFGQG
+300 QQLFGNG

-332 NFKFDFERQVS
+332 NFKDDFPRELTRN
-343 GMWEPAQIY
+343 WEPAQIY

-360 GQNIL
+360 GKNIL

-381 IVELVPADDAKPV
+381 IVELVPADDAKPA

-457 GALINLPEVREV
+457 GALVNLPEVREV

-481 NTALARILL
+481 NTALARVLL

-513 VDVTPEMP
+513 VDVTPDMP

-542 DALELVSEDETLP
+542 DALELVGEDDTLP

-564 VELASQLRMLRR
+564 VELASQLRMLRK

-581 AIDLISRVIRVTG
+581 AIDLISRIIRVTG

-621 GNFRNLEGDSSVAA
+621 GNFRNLEGDSSVGS
-635 FLEFLRTGQRFN
+635 FLEYLRTGQRFN

-674 PIVVIP
+674 PIVVVP

-709 APINPLL
+709 APFNPQL
-716 PEFPSPTG
+716 PEFPALAG

-732 FTSAAGELATIDERR
+732 FTTAAGELATIDERR
-747 LAYVAVTRAEQK
+747 LAYVAITRAEQK

-771 SRLRGPSDFLINLH
+771 SKLRGPSAFLIDLH
-785 DGATH
+785 KSATR

-797 PDADAT
+797 PDPDAT
-803 NPLLS
+803 NPLLA
-808 DVQYLSWPAQIDPAK
+808 DVQYLTWPV
-823 QSQVQRDAELV
+823 QVDSTMRVAIQREAELV
-834 RSATI
+834 KSAEI
-839 AMHDESGL
+839 KLHDQSGL
-847 SSAEKALVESWQ
+847 SEQEITLVESWQ

-865 VLQSRQFESS
+865 VLQASQYESD
-875 ERLVRLPSSL
+875 ERLVRLPASL
-885 SASQLIALNTDED
+885 SASQLIALNTDEEV
-898 TFLKSLVR
+898 FLKSLVR
-906 PMPRKPSSAADRGT
+906 PMPRQPSSAADRGT
-920 TFHSWVETFYGSR
+920 TFHSWVETFYGRR
-933 TLIDTETL
+933 TLIDAESL
-941 AGAMDDEIYTDE
+941 AGAMDDEIYSDE

-958 KSAFESGPFVNRT
+958 KSAFESGPFVDRT
-971 PASLELP
+971 PVSLEMP
-978 FALVLGGRTLRGRL
+978 FALVLGGRTLRGRM
-992 DALFTGTLDDPT
+992 DALFKGTLEDPN
-1004 AADSWLVVDWKTGKP
+1004 ASDQWLVVDWKTGKS
-1019 GSANDLQLSIYR
+1019 GSANDLQLSVYR
-1031 QAAAQSLGVNPEQI
+1031 QAAALTLGVNPEQI
-1045 QAAFYYV
+1045 QAVFYYV
-1052 ADQVVSTPQNLLSL
+1052 ADQDVKPAKNLLTL
-1066 DELAELIL
+1066 DELAELIS

>member
-20 KEITTSDLTKVLGF
+20 KEITISDLTKVLGF
-34 NPSAEQ
+34 NPSSEQ

-100 RSFLPGA
+100 RSFLPEA

-581 AIDLISRVIRVTG
+581 AIDLISRIIRVTG

-808 DVQYLSWPAQIDPAK
+808 DVQYLSWPARIDPAK

>member
-1 MQSSNALPGNARRK
+1 MQSSNALPSNARRK

-100 RSFLPGA
+100 RSFLPKA

-210 LISLEGIAKKQELTH
+210 LISLEGIGKKQELTH

-381 IVELVPADDAKPV
+381 IVELVPADDARPV

-581 AIDLISRVIRVTG
+581 AIDLISRIIRVTG

-803 NPLLS
+803 NPLLT

>member
-1 MQSSNALPGNARRK
+1 MSE
-15 AGVVV
+15 V
-20 KEITTSDLTKVLGF
+20 TTTDLAKVLGF
-34 NPSAEQ
+34 RPSAEQ
-40 IAAIVSPLEPSMIV
+40 LAAIISPMEPSMIV

-87 FTTKAANELLTRV
+87 FTTKAANELLKRV
-100 RSFLPGA
+100 RGFLQDA
-107 LKYLPDESAHSDLGE
+107 LKYLPDESAHADLGE
-122 PVIST
+122 PIIST

-170 DLGGLGYSPTTAVT
+170 DLGRLGYSPTTAVT
-184 EMLKLDEH
+184 EMLKLDEQ
-192 CSNYLVDPNH
+192 CSNYLVDPNV

-210 LISLEGIAKKQELTH
+210 LLGLEGIEKKQELTH
-225 DMIKTC
+225 AMIGTC
-231 LKRISLAKLV
+231 QKRIALAKLV
-241 LDFRQAK
+241 IDFRQAK

-263 AQAAQNSQAMRDILK
+263 AQAAQNSQVMRDMLK
-278 EQFHAVL
+278 EQFHVVL

-300 QELFGQG
+300 QELFGSG

-332 NFKFDFERQVS
+332 NFKTDFQRQVEDS
-343 GMWEPAQIY
+343 WKPAEVY

-360 GQNIL
+360 GENIL
-365 TAANSLS
+365 KAANSLS
-372 NKLREIHPE
+372 DKLREIHPE
-381 IVELVPADDAKPV
+381 IVRLVAADDAKPA
-394 GEIQTALL
+394 GEIHTALL

-407 EVEWVAEQISKI
+407 EVEWVCDQISKL

-428 AVLLREK
+428 AILLREK
-435 KNAQYYVNALEAKG
+435 KNAQYYVNALESRG

-481 NTALARILL
+481 NSALARILQ
-490 SPRWQIGSR
+490 SPRWQIGPR

-513 VDVTPEMP
+513 IDVTPDMP

-542 DALELVSEDETLP
+542 DALELVSEAESLP
-555 YSPEARVRL
+555 YSPEAKVRL
-564 VELASQLRMLRR
+564 IELASQLRMLRK

-594 IGIEAMVV
+594 IGIEAMAL

-635 FLEFLRTGQRFN
+635 FLEYLRTGQRFN

-674 PIVVIP
+674 PIVVVP
-680 DLTVGVFPSTPKDR
+680 DLTAGVFPSTPKDR
-694 HWPKNAFRIPPDALG
+694 HWPKNAFRIPPDSLG

-716 PEFPSPTG
+716 PEFPSPSG

-732 FTSAAGELATIDERR
+732 YTSAAGELSIIDERR
-747 LAYVAVTRAEQK
+747 LAYVAITRAEQK

-771 SRLRGPSDFLINLH
+771 LNARGPSDFLIDLH
-785 DGATH
+785 GDATN
-790 PDVWTQT
+790 PDVWTPA
-797 PDADAT
+797 PDVDAT

-808 DVQYLSWPAQIDPAK
+808 NIQYLTWPAQIDSVK
-823 QSQVQRDAELV
+823 RSQIQEGADLV
-834 RSATI
+834 RSAVTKL
-839 AMHDESGL
+839 HDQSGL
-847 SSAEKALVESWQ
+847 NDEELALVESWQ
-859 QDIDAL
+859 QDVDAL
-865 VLQSRQFESS
+865 VLQSRQFEST
-875 ERLVRLPSSL
+875 ERLVRLPDSL
-885 SASQLIALNTDED
+885 SASQLIALTTDEEN
-898 TFLKSLVR
+898 FLKTLVR

-920 TFHSWVETFYGSR
+920 NFHSWVETFYGSR
-933 TLIDTETL
+933 ALIDTEML
-941 AGAMDDEIYTDE
+941 SGAMDDEIYTDD

-958 KSAFESGPFVNRT
+958 KAAFESGPFANRT
-971 PASLELP
+971 PVSLELP

-992 DALFTGTLDDPT
+992 DALFSGTLEDPT
-1004 AADSWLVVDWKTGKP
+1004 ASDCWIVVDWKTGKP
-1019 GSANDLQLSIYR
+1019 GSATDLQLSIYR
-1031 QAAAQSLGVNPEQI
+1031 QAAAQTLGVNPDQV

-1052 ADQVVSTPQNLLSL
+1052 ADQVVTMPPNLLSL
-1066 DELAELIL
+1066 ADLTELIL

>member
-1 MQSSNALPGNARRK
+1 M
-15 AGVVV
+15 
-20 KEITTSDLTKVLGF
+20 KEIKTSDLTKVLGF

-40 IAAIVSPLEPSMIV
+40 LAAIISPLEPSMIV

-76 QVPPDRILGLT
+76 QVAPDRILGLT

-100 RSFLPGA
+100 RSFLKAA
-107 LKYLPDESAHSDLGE
+107 LSYLPDDSGHADLGE
-122 PVIST
+122 PIIST

-163 VVCQSNY
+163 VVCQSSH
-170 DLGGLGYSPTTAVT
+170 DLGGLGYSPTAAVT
-184 EMLKLDEH
+184 EMLKLDEQ
-192 CSNYLVDPNH
+192 CSNYLVDPNL
-202 IIEKDSQR
+202 IVENDTQR
-210 LISLEGIAKKQELTH
+210 LLGLEQIEKKQELTH

-231 LKRISLAKLV
+231 KKRIALAKLV

-263 AQAAQNSQAMRDILK
+263 AQASQNSQAMRDILK
-278 EQFHAVL
+278 EQFQVVL

-307 HPVMAVGDPCQA
+307 HSVMAVGDPCQA

-332 NFKFDFERQVS
+332 NFKFDFKRQVA
-343 GMWEPAQIY
+343 GAFEPAQIY

-360 GQNIL
+360 GKNIL

-381 IVELVPADDAKPV
+381 IVELVPADDAKPA
-394 GEIQTALL
+394 GEIHTALL
-402 PTFTD
+402 PTFAD
-407 EVEWVAEQISKI
+407 EVEWVSEQISKL

-428 AVLLREK
+428 AILLREK
-435 KNAQYYVNALEAKG
+435 KNVQYYVTALEARG
-449 IPVQVVDP
+449 IPVQVIDP
-457 GALINLPEVREV
+457 GALVNLPEVREV

-481 NTALARILL
+481 NSALARILL

-513 VDVTPEMP
+513 VEVTPEMP
-521 IDVQLD
+521 IEVQLD

-542 DALELVSEDETLP
+542 DALELVGEDDSLP
-555 YSPEARVRL
+555 YSPEAKVRMI
-564 VELASQLRMLRR
+564 ELAGQLRMLRK

-581 AIDLISRVIRVTG
+581 AIDLISRIIRVTG
-594 IGIEAMVV
+594 IGIESMVLA
-602 NSPEGST
+602 SPEGST
-609 HFDRLAALIDLA
+609 HFDRLAALLDLA

-635 FLEFLRTGQRFN
+635 FLEYLRTGQRFN

-674 PIVVIP
+674 PIVVVP
-680 DLTVGVFPSTPKDR
+680 DLTVGVFPSAPKDR
-694 HWPKNAFRIPPDALG
+694 HWPKNAFRIPTDSLG

-716 PEFPSPTG
+716 PDFPSPSG

-732 FTSAAGELATIDERR
+732 FATAAGELATIDERR
-747 LAYVAVTRAEQK
+747 LAYVAITRAERM

-771 SRLRGPSDFLINLH
+771 SRLRGPSDFLIDLH
-785 DGATH
+785 DSATDPDIWTPA
-790 PDVWTQT
+790 PDV
-797 PDADAT
+797 DAT
-803 NPLLS
+803 NPLMS
-808 DVQYLSWPAQIDPAK
+808 DVQYLTWPAQIDPEK
-823 QSQVQRDAELV
+823 RSQIKIAADLV
-834 RSATI
+834 NAAATKL
-839 AMHDESGL
+839 HDESGL
-847 SSAEKALVESWQ
+847 TVEEINLVASWQ

-865 VLQSRQFESS
+865 VLQSSQNEAS
-875 ERLVRLPSSL
+875 ERLVRLPNSL
-885 SASQLIALNTDED
+885 SASQLISLTTDEEV
-898 TFLKSLVR
+898 FLKSLVR

-920 TFHSWVETFYGSR
+920 NFHSWVETFYGSR

-941 AGAMDDEIYTDE
+941 SGAMDDEIYTDE
-953 QLQAL
+953 QMQAL
-958 KSAFESGPFVNRT
+958 KSAFACGPFVDRT

-992 DALFTGTLDDPT
+992 DALFTGTLEDPT
-1004 AADSWLVVDWKTGKP
+1004 ASDSWLVVDWKTGKP

-1031 QAAAQSLGVNPEQI
+1031 QAAAQTLGVNPEQI
-1045 QAAFYYV
+1045 QAAFFYV
-1052 ADQVVSTPQNLLSL
+1052 ADQVVVAPPKLLSL
-1066 DELAELIL
+1066 AELAELI

>member
-54 AGAGTGKTTVMAGR
+54 AGAGTCKTTVMAGR

-100 RSFLPGA
+100 RSFLPEA

-581 AIDLISRVIRVTG
+581 AIDLISRIIRVTG

-803 NPLLS
+803 NPLLT

-847 SSAEKALVESWQ
+847 SIAEKALVESWQ

>member
-1 MQSSNALPGNARRK
+1 M
-15 AGVVV
+15 

-40 IAAIVSPLEPSMIV
+40 LAAIVSPLEPSMIV

-76 QVPPDRILGLT
+76 QVAPDRILGLT

-100 RSFLPGA
+100 RSFLPAA
-107 LKYLPDESAHSDLGE
+107 LKYLPDESAHTDLAE

-163 VVCQSNY
+163 VVCQSHY

-184 EMLKLDEH
+184 EMLKLDEQ
-192 CSNYLVDPNH
+192 CSNYLVDPNL
-202 IIEKDSQR
+202 IIETDTQR
-210 LISLEGIAKKQELTH
+210 LVGLERVDKKQELTY

-231 LKRISLAKLV
+231 QKRIALAKLV
-241 LDFRQAK
+241 MDFRQAK
-248 ISNDVIDYADQIRLA
+248 IANDVIDYADQIRLA
-263 AQAAQNSQAMRDILK
+263 AQTAQNSQAMRDILK
-278 EQFHAVL
+278 DQFHVVL

-300 QELFGQG
+300 QQLFGNG

-332 NFKFDFERQVS
+332 NFKDDFPRELAGNWESAQV
-343 GMWEPAQIY
+343 Y

-360 GQNIL
+360 GKNIL

-381 IVELVPADDAKPV
+381 IVELVPADDAKPP

-402 PTFTD
+402 STFTD
-407 EVEWVAEQISKI
+407 EVEWVAEQISKV

-457 GALINLPEVREV
+457 GALVNLPEVREV

-499 DLAILGRH
+499 DLALLGRH

-527 HIVSA
+527 QIVSA

-542 DALELVSEDETLP
+542 DALELVGEDESLP

-564 VELASQLRMLRR
+564 VELASQLRMLRK

-581 AIDLISRVIRVTG
+581 AIDLISRIVRVTG

-621 GNFRNLEGDSSVAA
+621 GNFRNLEGDSSVGA
-635 FLEFLRTGQRFN
+635 FLEYLRTGQRFN

-674 PIVVIP
+674 PIVVVP

-716 PEFPSPTG
+716 PEFPGPAG

-732 FTSAAGELATIDERR
+732 FTTVAGDLATVDERR
-747 LAYVAVTRAEQK
+747 LAYVAITRAEQK

-771 SRLRGPSDFLINLH
+771 SKLRGPSAFLIDLH
-785 DGATH
+785 EGATR

-797 PDADAT
+797 PDPDAT
-803 NPLLS
+803 NPLLA
-808 DVQYLSWPAQIDPAK
+808 DIQYLTWPV
-823 QSQVQRDAELV
+823 QVDSTKRLAIQQEAELV
-834 RSATI
+834 KSAAI
-839 AMHDESGL
+839 RLHNESGL
-847 SSAEKALVESWQ
+847 SEQELALVESWQ
-859 QDIDAL
+859 QDIYAL
-865 VLQSRQFESS
+865 VLQASQYESV
-875 ERLVRLPSSL
+875 ERTVRLPASL
-885 SASQLIALNTDED
+885 SASQLIALNTDEEV
-898 TFLKSLVR
+898 FLKSLVR
-906 PMPRKPSSAADRGT
+906 PMPRQPSSAADRGT
-920 TFHSWVETFYGSR
+920 TFHSWVETFYGRR
-933 TLIDTETL
+933 TLIDAESL
-941 AGAMDDEIYTDE
+941 AGAMDDEIYSDE
-953 QLQAL
+953 QLQLL
-958 KSAFESGPFVNRT
+958 KSAFESGPFVDRT
-971 PASLELP
+971 PVSLEMP
-978 FALVLGGRTLRGRL
+978 FALVLGGRTLRGRM
-992 DALFTGTLDDPT
+992 DALFKGTLEDPN
-1004 AADSWLVVDWKTGKP
+1004 ASDQWLVVDWKTGKS
-1019 GSANDLQLSIYR
+1019 GSANDLQLSVYR
-1031 QAAAQSLGVNPEQI
+1031 QAAALTLGVNPDQI
-1045 QAAFYYV
+1045 QAVFYYV
-1052 ADQVVSTPQNLLSL
+1052 ADQDVAPAKNLLSL
-1066 DELAELIL
+1066 EELAELIS

>member
-1 MQSSNALPGNARRK
+1 MKEVK
-15 AGVVV
+15 A
-20 KEITTSDLTKVLGF
+20 TDLAKVLGF

-40 IAAIVSPLEPSMIV
+40 LAAIISPMEPSMIV

-76 QVPPDRILGLT
+76 QVARDRILGLT
-87 FTTKAANELLTRV
+87 FTTKAANELASRV
-100 RSFLPGA
+100 RGFLTA
-107 LKYLPDESAHSDLGE
+107 AIQFLPDESAHTDLGE
-122 PVIST
+122 PIIST

-163 VVCQSNY
+163 VVCKSNY
-170 DLGGLGYSPTTAVT
+170 DLGGLGYSPSTAVT
-184 EMLKLDEH
+184 EMLKLDEQ
-192 CSNYLVDPNH
+192 CSNYLVDPNL
-202 IIEKDSQR
+202 IIDNDLQR
-210 LISLEGIAKKQELTH
+210 LVGLESIDKKQELTH

-231 LKRISLAKLV
+231 QKRIALAKLV
-241 LDFRQAK
+241 IDFRQAK
-248 ISNDVIDYADQIRLA
+248 IANDVIDYADQIRLA
-263 AQAAQNSQAMRDILK
+263 AQAAQNSQAMCKMLK
-278 EQFHAVL
+278 EQFHVVL

-291 TSLSQKVLL
+291 TSISQKVLL

-332 NFKFDFERQVS
+332 NFKTDFERKVGDS
-343 GMWEPAQIY
+343 WKPAQIY

-360 GQNIL
+360 GKNIL
-365 TAANSLS
+365 TVANSLS
-372 NKLREIHPE
+372 DSLRAIHPE
-381 IVELVPADDAKPV
+381 IVELVTADDAKPV
-394 GEIQTALL
+394 GEIHTALL
-402 PTFTD
+402 PTFVD
-407 EVEWVAEQISKI
+407 EVEWVGDQIAKLE
-419 KPVKSWNEV
+419 PVKTWNEV
-428 AVLLREK
+428 AILLREK
-435 KNAQYYVNALEAKG
+435 KNAQYYVNALESRG

-457 GALINLPEVREV
+457 GALVNLPEVREV
-469 VSYLEAIYDPTA
+469 VSYLEAISDPTA
-481 NTALARILL
+481 NTALVRILL

-513 VDVTPEMP
+513 IDVTPEMP

-542 DALELVSEDETLP
+542 DALELVGEDDSLP
-555 YSPEARVRL
+555 YSPEAKVRMI
-564 VELASQLRMLRR
+564 ELSGQLRMLRK
-576 FCNES
+576 FNDS
-581 AIDLISRVIRVTG
+581 AIDLISRIIRVTG
-594 IGIEAMVV
+594 LGIEAMAV

-635 FLEFLRTGQRFN
+635 FLEYLRTGQRFN

-680 DLTVGVFPSTPKDR
+680 DLTSGVFPSTPKDR

-716 PEFPSPTG
+716 PQFPSPTG

-732 FTSAAGELATIDERR
+732 FTSAAGTLANIDERR
-747 LAYVAVTRAEQK
+747 LAYVAITRAEQK

-771 SRLRGPSDFLINLH
+771 SKPRGPSDFLINLH
-785 DGATH
+785 DGATN
-790 PDVWTQT
+790 PDVWTQA

-808 DVQYLSWPAQIDPAK
+808 NVQNLIWPAQIDLAT
-823 QSQVQRDAELV
+823 QSQIKQDAELV
-834 RSATI
+834 KSA
-839 AMHDESGL
+839 ASKLHDLSGL
-847 SSAEKALVESWQ
+847 STEETALVQSWQ

-865 VLQSRQFESS
+865 LLQSRQFEST
-875 ERLVRLPSSL
+875 ERSVRLPNSL
-885 SASQLIALNTDED
+885 SASQLIALDTDEES
-898 TFLKSLVR
+898 FLKSLVR
-906 PMPRKPSSAADRGT
+906 PMPRRPSSAADRGT
-920 TFHSWVETFYGSR
+920 AFHSWVETFYGRR

-941 AGAMDDEIYTDE
+941 SGAMDDEIYTDE

-958 KSAFESGPFVNRT
+958 KIAFESGPFVDRT
-971 PASLELP
+971 PTSLELP
-978 FALVLGGRTLRGRL
+978 FALVLGGRTLRGRM
-992 DALFTGTLDDPT
+992 DALFAGTLDDPS
-1004 AADSWLVVDWKTGKP
+1004 ARDSWLVVDWKTGKP

-1031 QAAAQSLGVNPEQI
+1031 QAAALTLDVNPEQI
-1045 QAAFYYV
+1045 QAVFYYV
-1052 ADQVVSTPQNLLSL
+1052 ADQVVSPATKLHSL
-1066 DELAELIL
+1066 DELTELIL

>member
-100 RSFLPGA
+100 RSFLPEA

-381 IVELVPADDAKPV
+381 IVELVPADDAKPI

-581 AIDLISRVIRVTG
+581 AIDLISRIIRVTG

-803 NPLLS
+803 NPLLT
-808 DVQYLSWPAQIDPAK
+808 DVQYLSWPAQIEPAK
-823 QSQVQRDAELV
+823 QLQVQRDAELV

-941 AGAMDDEIYTDE
+941 TGAMDDEIYTDE

>member
-1 MQSSNALPGNARRK
+1 MS
-15 AGVVV
+15 
-20 KEITTSDLTKVLGF
+20 EISTTDLTKVLGF

-40 IAAIVSPLEPSMIV
+40 MAAIVSPLEPSMIV

-76 QVPPDRILGLT
+76 QVAPDRILGLT

-100 RSFLPGA
+100 RSFLPAA
-107 LKYLPDESAHSDLGE
+107 LNYLPDSSTHADLGE
-122 PVIST
+122 PIIST

-170 DLGGLGYSPTTAVT
+170 DLGELGYSPTTAVT
-184 EMLKLDEH
+184 EMLKLDEQ
-192 CSNYLVDPNH
+192 CSNYLVDPNF
-202 IIEKDSQR
+202 IIENDERR
-210 LISLEGIAKKQELTH
+210 LLGLEGLEKKQELTH
-225 DMIKTC
+225 EMIKTC
-231 LKRISLAKLV
+231 KKRVALSKLV
-241 LDFRQAK
+241 LEFRQAK

-263 AQAAQNSQAMRDILK
+263 AQAAKNSQAMRDILK
-278 EQFHAVL
+278 AQFNVVL

-300 QELFGQG
+300 QELFGKG

-332 NFKFDFERQVS
+332 NFVTDFERQVS
-343 GMWEPAQIY
+343 GIWKPAQIY

-360 GQNIL
+360 GKNIL
-365 TAANSLS
+365 AAANSLS

-381 IVELVPADDAKPV
+381 IVELVPADDAKPA
-394 GEIQTALL
+394 GEIHTALL
-402 PTFTD
+402 STFAD
-407 EVEWVAEQISKI
+407 EVEWVTEQVSRI

-435 KNAQYYVNALEAKG
+435 KNAQFYVDALEARG

-457 GALINLPEVREV
+457 GALVNLPEVREV
-469 VSYLEAIYDPTA
+469 ISYLEAIYDPTA
-481 NTALARILL
+481 NSALARILL
-490 SPRWQIGSR
+490 SPRWQIGPR

-513 VDVTPEMP
+513 VDVTPDMP
-521 IDVQLD
+521 IDVALD

-542 DALELVSEDETLP
+542 DALELVGEDDALP
-555 YSPEARVRL
+555 YSAEAKVRL
-564 VELASQLRMLRR
+564 VELASQLRMLRK

-581 AIDLISRVIRVTG
+581 AIDLISRIIRVSG
-594 IGIEAMVV
+594 IGIEAMIQ

-621 GNFRNLEGDSSVAA
+621 GNFRNLDGDSSVAA
-635 FLEFLRTGQRFN
+635 FLEYLRTGQRFN
-647 SLVEADVT
+647 SQVEADVT
-655 LSDNAVI
+655 LSDNAVVI
-662 VMSIH
+662 MSIH

-680 DLTVGVFPSTPKDR
+680 DLTAGVFPSTPKDR
-694 HWPKNAFRIPPDALG
+694 HWPKNAFRIPPDCLG

-716 PEFPSPTG
+716 PEFPSPAG

-771 SRLRGPSDFLINLH
+771 SKPRGPSEFLLELH
-785 DGATH
+785 DGATN
-790 PDVWTQT
+790 PDVWAQT
-797 PDADAT
+797 PDPDAT

-808 DVQYLSWPAQIDPAK
+808 DIQYLTWPRQIEPTK
-823 QSQVQRDAELV
+823 QLIIQTSAELV
-834 RSATI
+834 KSA
-839 AMHDESGL
+839 ASKLHDESGL
-847 SSAEKALVESWQ
+847 TRDELALVESWQ
-859 QDIDAL
+859 LDIDAL
-865 VLQSRQFESS
+865 ILQAHQYESV
-875 ERLVRLPSSL
+875 ERMVRLPNSL
-885 SASQLIALNTDED
+885 SASQLIALNADED
-898 TFLKSLVR
+898 VFLKSLVR
-906 PMPRKPSSAADRGT
+906 PMPRKPSSSADRGT
-920 TFHSWVETFYGSR
+920 AFHSWVETFYGRR

-941 AGAMDDEIYTDE
+941 VGAMDDEIYSDDE
-953 QLQAL
+953 LQLL
-958 KSAFESGPFVNRT
+958 KSAFESGPFADRM

-978 FALVLGGRTLRGRL
+978 FALVIGGRTLRGRM
-992 DALFTGTLDDPT
+992 DALFAGTLE
-1004 AADSWLVVDWKTGKP
+1004 DSNLSENWLVVDWKTGKP
-1019 GSANDLQLSIYR
+1019 GSADDLQLSIYR
-1031 QAAAQSLGVNPEQI
+1031 QAAAQTLGVNPDQV
-1045 QAAFYYV
+1045 QAVFYYV
-1052 ADQVVSTPQNLLSL
+1052 ADQVVVEPENMLSL
-1066 DELAELIL
+1066 DELSQLIR

>member
-1 MQSSNALPGNARRK
+1 M
-15 AGVVV
+15 

-40 IAAIVSPLEPSMIV
+40 LAAIISPLEPSMIV

-87 FTTKAANELLTRV
+87 FTTKAATELLTRV
-100 RSFLPGA
+100 RSFLPAA

-122 PVIST
+122 PIIST

-163 VVCQSNY
+163 VVCQSSY

-184 EMLKLDEH
+184 EMLKLDEQ
-192 CSNYLVDPNH
+192 CSNYLVDPNL
-202 IIEKDSQR
+202 IVLKDTER
-210 LISLEGIAKKQELTH
+210 LVGLENLEKKQELTH
-225 DMIKTC
+225 DMIMTC
-231 LKRISLAKLV
+231 QKRIALAKLV

-263 AQAAQNSQAMRDILK
+263 AQAAQNSQAMRNILK
-278 EQFHAVL
+278 EQFQVVL

-332 NFKFDFERQVS
+332 NFKTDFERQVD
-343 GMWEPAQIY
+343 GAWEPAQIY

-360 GQNIL
+360 GKNIL
-365 TAANSLS
+365 DAANSLS

-381 IVELVPADDAKPV
+381 IVELVTADDAKPV
-394 GEIQTALL
+394 GEIHTALL
-402 PTFTD
+402 PTFAD
-407 EVEWVAEQISKI
+407 EVEWVSDQISKI
-419 KPVKSWNEV
+419 KPAKSWNEV

-435 KNAQYYVNALEAKG
+435 KNAQYYVNALEARG

-457 GALINLPEVREV
+457 GALVNLPEVREV

-481 NTALARILL
+481 NSALARIML
-490 SPRWQIGSR
+490 SPRWQIGPR

-507 ASELVR
+507 AAELVR
-513 VDVTPEMP
+513 LDITPEMP
-521 IDVQLD
+521 IEVQLD
-527 HIVSA
+527 HIVST

-542 DALELVSEDETLP
+542 DALELVGEDESIP
-555 YSPEARVRL
+555 YSPAARVRL
-564 VELASQLRMLRR
+564 VELASQLRTLRR

-581 AIDLISRVIRVTG
+581 AIDLISRIIRVTG

-621 GNFRNLEGDSSVAA
+621 GNFRNLEGDSSVSA
-635 FLEFLRTGQRFN
+635 FLEYLRTGQRFN

-674 PIVVIP
+674 PIVVVP

-716 PEFPSPTG
+716 PEFPSATG

-732 FTSAAGELATIDERR
+732 FTTAAGELATVDERR
-747 LAYVAVTRAEQK
+747 LAYVAITRAEQK

-771 SRLRGPSDFLINLH
+771 SKLRGPSDFLINLH
-785 DGATH
+785 EGATNPDIWTPT
-790 PDVWTQT
+790 PDV
-797 PDADAT
+797 DAT

-808 DVQYLSWPAQIDPAK
+808 DVQYLTWPAQIDPSR
-823 QSQVQRDAELV
+823 QLQIQRDADLV
-834 RSATI
+834 KSGAI
-839 AMHDESGL
+839 EFHDESGL
-847 SSAEKALVESWQ
+847 TNEELALVDSWQ
-859 QDIDAL
+859 QDVDAL
-865 VLQSRQFESS
+865 VLQSQRFESTQRS
-875 ERLVRLPSSL
+875 VRLPSSL
-885 SASQLIALNTDED
+885 SASQLIALNTDEEN
-898 TFLKSLVR
+898 FLKSLVR
-906 PMPRKPSSAADRGT
+906 PMPRQPSSAADRGT

-933 TLIDTETL
+933 ALIDTETL
-941 AGAMDDEIYTDE
+941 SGAMDDEIYSDQ
-953 QLQAL
+953 QLAAL
-958 KSAFESGPFVNRT
+958 KSAFESGPFANRT

-992 DALFTGTLDDPT
+992 DALFTGTLDNPT
-1004 AADSWLVVDWKTGKP
+1004 ASDRWLVVDWKTGKP
-1019 GSANDLQLSIYR
+1019 GSADDLQLSIYR
-1031 QAAAQSLGVNPEQI
+1031 QAAAGTLGVDPEQI

-1052 ADQVVSTPQNLLSL
+1052 ADQVVTMPPSLLTL
-1066 DELAELIL
+1066 EELADLIS